1 MLPSFRY
8 VRPRS
13 VAEAVK
19 ALAEPGA
26 RAHAGGTDL
35 VGCLRDGVFDAK
47 SVVSLSGLA
56 ELKGISATKDGGPA
70 HRRARDAR
78 RDRPPSPGSRRAGP
92 PSRREPPPAAS
103 PQLRNQGTLGG
114 NLCQRPRCWYFRGD
128 FDCARKGG
136 EICYAVDG
144 ENTYHAIFGGS
155 GCFIVHPSDTASP
168 LVALQ
173 ATVQDRRAEGA
184 AEPAGREALR
194 PPRGRPH
201 PRDRPRPRRADHRDP
216 PPAAPRGRQGPLQEG
231 PRARRLGLRP
241 RRRRPRA
248 VGEGRE
254 GRVGPRRPL
263 RRRPDP
269 VARPRGREAPRRPR
283 PRRESSRPKPP
294 SSP

>member
-8 VRPRS
+8 VRPRT

-56 ELKGISATKDGGPA
+56 ELKGISATKDGGLRIGALATLAEIARHAEIAKGWPA
-70 HRRARDAR
+70 LAQGA
-78 RDRPPSPGSRRAGP
+78 AA
-92 PSRREPPPAAS
+92 AAS

-136 EICYAVDG
+136 ELCYAVEG

-173 ATVQDRRAEGA
+173 ATVQDRGTEGA
-184 AEPAGREALR
+184 AERAGREALR
-194 PPRGRPH
+194 PSRRRPH
-201 PRDRPRPRRADHRDP
+201 PRDRADPRRGDHGDP

-231 PRARRLGLRP
+231 PRPRRLGLRP

-248 VGEGRE
+248 VGEGRK
-254 GRVGPRRPL
+254 G
-263 RRRPDP
+263 RRRPASSSP
-269 VARPRGREAPRRPR
+269 ASPRSPGASPRSRSSSSAVPSTRRPP
-283 PRRESSRPKPP
+283 PRPP